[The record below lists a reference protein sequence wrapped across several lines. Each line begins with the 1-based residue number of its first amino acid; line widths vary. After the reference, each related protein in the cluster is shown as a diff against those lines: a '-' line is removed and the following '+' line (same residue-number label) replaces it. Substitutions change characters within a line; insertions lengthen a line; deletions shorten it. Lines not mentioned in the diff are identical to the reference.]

1 MARLVL
7 SLLAVFV
14 LSSTVAVTTE
24 ANPIRKV
31 VNLLKEM
38 QHEIQA
44 EGEKEKELFEKFM
57 CFCEGGEA
65 GLKQSAAELTLRID
79 ELTAQLKRET
89 AEKEQITAELA
100 DHKTDRTNAKKE
112 LEEATSLRGREKA
125 EYDAFAGDA
134 KTNLDAMA
142 GAIPAL
148 EKGMAGGASL
158 LQMTNSVGAGVVK
171 RLTQLAEAAADLGDG
186 DRRKL
191 TSFLQQTNEEAAPT
205 DQIIGILKTMQ
216 DSMSANLKEAD
227 TEEAGSV
234 KAFTDLKASKEQA
247 VALAGEAIETKN
259 VRQGE
264 LAVSLVQAQNE
275 LEDSQDESAEAEKFV
290 ANLAEQCK
298 SKQAEWDER
307 CKTRN
312 DEVAA
317 VSEAIGI
324 LSDDDALE
332 TFKKAIPSASLIST
346 DVSSVSFLQRSQM
359 STRMLALRKAH
370 AVVAQHHSRP
380 MRLLL
385 LSLNSKIRLLQR
397 SHGSAREGGFEK
409 IVVTI
414 DEMVSIL
421 KKDQVEDDKQKDW
434 CRDEFDSSDDD
445 KKRVDGELQA
455 LSASIQEIGDKI
467 MTLTNEI
474 AALQAGITALDK
486 QVAEATEQRKEE
498 HKDAT
503 GNMAMMQAAKALVE
517 KAKNRMAKFYTP
529 SEASFLQVKSA
540 DSDSDAVAPP
550 EAPET
555 FSGEVKKNSKSGGVL
570 AMMDQIA
577 NDLAKDGR
585 EAEYD
590 EKNAQKEYNVFMQD
604 SQDSRAQDAQS
615 ITDKEGS
622 KAQLKGELDTA
633 NEKHMQSSAE
643 LNTVEQYIRQLH
655 AQCDFMVENYDVRK
669 EARAKESDGLNQAK
683 AMLSGAGGAAL

>member
-1 MARLVL
+1 
-7 SLLAVFV
+7 
-14 LSSTVAVTTE
+14 
-24 ANPIRKV
+24 
-31 VNLLKEM
+31 
-38 QHEIQA
+38 
-44 EGEKEKELFEKFM
+44 
-57 CFCEGGEA
+57 
-65 GLKQSAAELTLRID
+65 
-79 ELTAQLKRET
+79 
-89 AEKEQITAELA
+89 
-100 DHKTDRTNAKKE
+100 
-112 LEEATSLRGREKA
+112 
-125 EYDAFAGDA
+125 
-134 KTNLDAMA
+134 
-142 GAIPAL
+142 
-148 EKGMAGGASL
+148 
-158 LQMTNSVGAGVVK
+158 
-171 RLTQLAEAAADLGDG
+171 
-186 DRRKL
+186 
-191 TSFLQQTNEEAAPT
+191 
-205 DQIIGILKTMQ
+205 
-216 DSMSANLKEAD
+216 
-227 TEEAGSV
+227 
-234 KAFTDLKASKEQA
+234 
-247 VALAGEAIETKN
+247 
-259 VRQGE
+259 
-264 LAVSLVQAQNE
+264 
-275 LEDSQDESAEAEKFV
+275 
-290 ANLAEQCK
+290 
-298 SKQAEWDER
+298 
-307 CKTRN
+307 
-312 DEVAA
+312 
-317 VSEAIGI
+317 
-324 LSDDDALE
+324 
-332 TFKKAIPSASLIST
+332 
-346 DVSSVSFLQRSQM
+346 
-359 STRMLALRKAH
+359 
-370 AVVAQHHSRP
+370 

-455 LSASIQEIGDKI
+455 LSASIQEIGDKL